1 MRQFSKRFCALLL
14 LCAMLLGL
22 CPGLATLAAAA
33 SIPNSSE
40 ARVTS
45 VKFGEITDGSAPW
58 DADDAPGN
66 DSRAD
71 NKIVRSFDTVNY
83 SFNVEVASTDTAK
96 AYTEAYVCV
105 MFTLPLSSAQ
115 AEFDTAAMA
124 WMENSGKYA
133 YRVTEEGGTQTLV
146 AYKHLENDGKTVVP
160 GTFGEN
166 LTVRVKGM
174 ANSAEVKPA
183 VRAYIDGAAEAD
195 QATAVADTVTVSAA
209 PSYNVKV
216 KGNTS
221 YKDSFDFNTG
231 NPTGSSQPAANY
243 GIAGD
248 KLVPGRL
255 MNFAVS
261 LELYNNQ
268 PDKGFKGIEIP
279 NGEPITFKLRL
290 SSKYRINTPNADSPY
305 TAGQEIPADAAGYMP
320 LLYSADGNMLQPYG
334 TANGDGRVLYDA
346 TNAVVNGAPYNVG
359 GEDRS
364 CFNGGTWSAVQVLDA
379 NNKPTGEVLVTV
391 SGYEINVDKMPTM
404 DGDRSSEVGAYG
416 ADKGIGVF
424 SAGEFWV
431 VQPFNQ
437 LGNDT
442 TDSAQYQIIQEYGQG
457 AFYTTAT
464 ASDLTLTTVSNTV
477 FADTAGTNDQQQI
490 RDDDVH
496 EAGLELTLP
505 GVLQN
510 RVFYAGLEHSTSW
523 GVNVENQRHGD
534 DVAVPGEEFY
544 LRAGFTYYTSNE
556 ENNQLWFATN
566 FLRFPAAAY
575 ELTGEYEKD
584 FIDGADG
591 SKATLTVKYGA
602 KTNGTD
608 WTSFDEMR
616 DTTED
621 QLVYYDSLEALQ
633 NDGKTCVAVLLYIQ
647 GPGLLIDQKPHYGA
661 LVRARVRDTA
671 EVINKTYSI
680 VSTSRVWT
688 KAMCASSK
696 VAEVAASVTP
706 GEDGVY
712 TTPSWEIYTYQDNRA
727 QLLKE
732 NHFTNTQGNWEW
744 LNSGNIPANNIAGV
758 PQSTQYEPATY
769 DEAHVL
775 HNHNSDWGHW
785 GDTMLIIGYKTG
797 VSMVEA
803 QRVNGKEKE
812 TYALDRS
819 QREADFVVQPTA
831 SFDKSQ
837 GTPEKTTDLKIT
849 VTLPKYLSYIEGSSY
864 FGGTYTQSSAN
875 GGTRGTVTDGREL
888 PPTVTAV
895 LDEQGIATGETQ
907 LVWTL
912 EGVAVGQ
919 EIPPIYY
926 STFIGSKLPDEDCPQ
941 GTTSLA
947 PTVTISGTR
956 TTAPSRPKT
965 ATSPPRASRSR
976 RARPTPSRSRS
987 RPTPSRPTAR
997 STMRS
1002 TAATT
1007 PRIPI
1012 RSTCSTRCPLTGRT
1026 AAPSPGRTM

>member
-22 CPGLATLAAAA
+22 CPGLATFAAAA

-66 DSRAD
+66 DSGAD

-174 ANSAEVKPA
+174 ANNAEVKPA

-231 NPTGSSQPAANY
+231 NTTGSQIAANY

-261 LELYNNQ
+261 LELYNNK

-279 NGEPITFKLRL
+279 DGKPITFKLRL
-290 SSKYRINTPNADSPY
+290 SSKYRINTPNADSGY
-305 TAGQEIPADAAGYMP
+305 TAGQEIAADAAGYMP

-364 CFNGGTWSAVQVLDA
+364 CFNGGTWSAVQLRNEDGT
-379 NNKPTGEVLVTV
+379 PTGEVLVTV

-442 TDSAQYQIIQEYGQG
+442 TDSAQYQIIQKYGQG

-477 FADTAGTNDQQQI
+477 FADTAGTND
-490 RDDDVH
+490 
-496 EAGLELTLP
+496 
-505 GVLQN
+505 
-510 RVFYAGLEHSTSW
+510 
-523 GVNVENQRHGD
+523 
-534 DVAVPGEEFY
+534 
-544 LRAGFTYYTSNE
+544 
-556 ENNQLWFATN
+556 
-566 FLRFPAAAY
+566 
-575 ELTGEYEKD
+575 
-584 FIDGADG
+584 
-591 SKATLTVKYGA
+591 
-602 KTNGTD
+602 
-608 WTSFDEMR
+608 
-616 DTTED
+616 
-621 QLVYYDSLEALQ
+621 
-633 NDGKTCVAVLLYIQ
+633 
-647 GPGLLIDQKPHYGA
+647 
-661 LVRARVRDTA
+661 
-671 EVINKTYSI
+671 
-680 VSTSRVWT
+680 
-688 KAMCASSK
+688 
-696 VAEVAASVTP
+696 
-706 GEDGVY
+706 
-712 TTPSWEIYTYQDNRA
+712 
-727 QLLKE
+727 
-732 NHFTNTQGNWEW
+732 
-744 LNSGNIPANNIAGV
+744 
-758 PQSTQYEPATY
+758 
-769 DEAHVL
+769 
-775 HNHNSDWGHW
+775 
-785 GDTMLIIGYKTG
+785 
-797 VSMVEA
+797 
-803 QRVNGKEKE
+803 
-812 TYALDRS
+812 
-819 QREADFVVQPTA
+819 
-831 SFDKSQ
+831 
-837 GTPEKTTDLKIT
+837 
-849 VTLPKYLSYIEGSSY
+849 
-864 FGGTYTQSSAN
+864 
-875 GGTRGTVTDGREL
+875 
-888 PPTVTAV
+888 
-895 LDEQGIATGETQ
+895 
-907 LVWTL
+907 
-912 EGVAVGQ
+912 
-919 EIPPIYY
+919 
-926 STFIGSKLPDEDCPQ
+926 
-941 GTTSLA
+941 
-947 PTVTISGTR
+947 
-956 TTAPSRPKT
+956 
-965 ATSPPRASRSR
+965 
-976 RARPTPSRSRS
+976 
-987 RPTPSRPTAR
+987 
-997 STMRS
+997 
-1002 TAATT
+1002 
-1007 PRIPI
+1007 
-1012 RSTCSTRCPLTGRT
+1012 
-1026 AAPSPGRTM
+1026 